1 MSIAN
6 LFSDSIGSNQLNPI
20 SIAEW
25 NAIPGIAS
33 GSVASVSNTDGNLTI
48 APTTGAVVCDLAN
61 DVSIPDSLTVGTA
74 NATGQFYFDTN
85 GNLTLPLN
93 SNTTGSTEIIGG
105 SSSSS
110 NNSIDMYVNYSASS
124 GAYGAELLL
133 SNSLAVMGINGVSS
147 NTLTNFVGVNNTS
160 NPNSGSFAA
169 QVVNPTTRDVA
180 TIGFN
185 TSTME
190 LAIPLASLELDN
202 SAIAGEGRFI
212 ATCINSNDGQTYSMI
227 FKADPEVGGFLYA
240 PYIGAA
246 NFNVAGAY
254 DLATTVGSSGSVLT
268 SGGDGT
274 TSWQNPIS
282 VGAQYINL
290 NGFGALPLTTGANLT
305 WSNYVNTSAFTTD
318 MTNITLP
325 PNSVFFVSASFTGV
339 NQILGGGGFQF
350 DLVPTNCTFS
360 GNATAQ
366 ISNATV
372 GAQTC
377 VINGIIVTTGAAG
390 AGIKFTYAANTLIT
404 NGGCSATIYLI

>member
-133 SNSLAVMGINGVSS
+133 SNSLAVMGIDGVSS

-202 SAIAGEGRFI
+202 STIAGEGRFI

-227 FKADPEVGGFLYA
+227 FKADPGVGGFLYA

-254 DLATTVGSSGSVLT
+254 DLVTTAGSSGSVLT

-274 TSWQNPIS
+274 TSWQNPVSI
-282 VGAQYINL
+282 GAQYCNL
-290 NGFGALPLTTGANLT
+290 NGIDTLNISTSADVT
-305 WSNYVNTSAFTTD
+305 WLHKVVTSAFTSDLTS
-318 MTNITLP
+318 ITLP
-325 PNSVFFVSASFTGV
+325 QNSILYVNAVFTGL
-339 NQILGGGGFQF
+339 NQISGGGGFQF

-360 GNATAQ
+360 GNTTSQ
-366 ISNATV
+366 IQNGLVA
-372 GAQTC
+372 GQTC
-377 VINGIIVTTGAAG
+377 CISGIIVTTSTANPS
-390 AGIKFTYAANTLIT
+390 FQFSYASNTILT
-404 NGGCSATIYLI
+404 NGGCSVTVYLI